1 MELITK
7 VRGRHTMSKILKECL
22 VLLLQVKETPLKLCD
37 ANILLF
43 DLLLEE
49 LVLLSDMQY
58 ISL

>member
-1 MELITK
+1 
-7 VRGRHTMSKILKECL
+7 MSKILKECL

-37 ANILLF
+37 ADILLF

-58 ISL
+58 ISF